1 MEKSLISITEQ
12 LAIIKKAKD
21 ELKTNYNDISISIS
35 GLCLILSTIIR
46 NDYGNLLK
54 KNHIGLFKFN
64 DNIVKFIPLFT
75 FENAK
80 NHSYGIV
87 TDDKDYFWWDIDPY
101 DSTNRLKFLDWME
114 EELLK

>member
-21 ELKTNYNDISISIS
+21 ELKTNYN
-35 GLCLILSTIIR
+35 GLCLTLSTIIR

-87 TDDKDYFWWDIDPY
+87 TDDKDYFWWEIFPY